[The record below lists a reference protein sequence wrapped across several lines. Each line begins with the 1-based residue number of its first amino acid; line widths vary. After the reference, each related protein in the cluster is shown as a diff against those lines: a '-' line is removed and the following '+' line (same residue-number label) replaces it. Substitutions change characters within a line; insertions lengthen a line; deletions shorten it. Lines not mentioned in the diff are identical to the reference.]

1 MKNRQWFIYAFALLL
16 SCVLISD
23 AAAARRRTGLI
34 EKMKVDNKKF
44 TIFKDTLYGYSLKS
58 PDGWEFKAQKEKK
71 DKINPYRLHARLKDK
86 QLPAQM
92 WDSPS
97 AVTPAQVLIFIWDSE
112 LTPEQIRDSLAS
124 PTFKGDWQKPIINA
138 CDILYGADFLNK
150 MDIRWEGTWKG
161 SAYSVKRNYTAQI
174 PSGSGGFGT
183 ISEALLG
190 EFYIFP
196 FKGHTMLV
204 HLLSEREFLK
214 ENRETVK
221 EILLQMVMLE
231 PEPAEEPE

>member
-214 ENRETVK
+214 ENRDTVK